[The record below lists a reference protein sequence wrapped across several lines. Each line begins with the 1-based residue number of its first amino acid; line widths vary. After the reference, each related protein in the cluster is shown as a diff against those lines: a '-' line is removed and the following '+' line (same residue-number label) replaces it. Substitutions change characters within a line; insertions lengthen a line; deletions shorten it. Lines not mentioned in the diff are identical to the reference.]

1 MIAVPGAVLEAI
13 RGHGRETYP
22 EECCGALLGKSS
34 EDGGARVT
42 RAERMANASPRMR
55 ERRFSIE
62 PLDYLRLE
70 RRAEELDLRVLGFY
84 HSHPDHPA
92 APSEYDREH
101 ALPFLHY
108 LILSVGAGSPGEATS
123 WVLSED
129 RGTFEREELRV
140 DYFGPRE

>member
-1 MIAVPGAVLEAI
+1 MIAVPGEVLEAI

-22 EECCGALLGKSS
+22 EECCGALLGKAS
-34 EDGGARVT
+34 EDGHARVA
-42 RAERMANASPRMR
+42 RGVRMANASREMR

-62 PLDYLRLE
+62 PLEYLRLE
-70 RRAEELDLRVLGFY
+70 RRAEELNLRVLGFY

-108 LILSVGAGSPGEATS
+108 LILSVEAGSPGEATS
-123 WVLSED
+123 WVFSED
-129 RGTFEREELRV
+129 RGIFEREELRV
-140 DYFGPRE
+140 DHFGPGE

>member
-1 MIAVPGAVLEAI
+1 MIAMPPSVLEAI
-13 RGHGRETYP
+13 RSHGRETYP
-22 EECCGALLGKSS
+22 EECCGALLGETRES
-34 EDGGARVT
+34 DALVT
-42 RAERMANASPRMR
+42 LAERILNASPELR

-62 PLDYLRLE
+62 PRDYLRLE
-70 RRAEELDLRVLGFY
+70 RRAEALGLSLLGFY

-92 APSEYDREH
+92 SPSAYDREH

-108 LILSVGAGSPGEATS
+108 LVVAVAQGRPGETTS

-140 DYFGPRE
+140 ESPGE